1 MGGLVHMIYG
11 SRLARPTR
19 DLPAD
24 TSAARH
30 KTVKNAGYSVGNL
43 TPNPNSFTNEILDI
57 DALSD
62 AHVPTLET

>member
-1 MGGLVHMIYG
+1 MGGLDHMYTVAG
-11 SRLARPTR
+11 WLGQRATCMLTPQQ
-19 DLPAD
+19 L
-24 TSAARH
+24 RH

-43 TPNPNSFTNEILDI
+43 TPNPNSFTNETLDI